1 MLMLMV
7 ILNNIHHM
15 LRLPPQICPH
25 LIHAFTIGP
34 SAGWSFH
41 IYNSSISV
49 SQCVCVPGFVCYPGF
64 FIESQFT
71 FSPTLFCMRHC
82 VCRDYVSNLSHT
94 SNLMLNMVQHN
105 SNRPKWAEPERE
117 RQLHTGEMN
126 AWLKSVRL
134 PVFFR
139 GCLPSIE
146 GKRTSCNVHVSGRY
160 ALHVL

>member
-1 MLMLMV
+1 MLMLTV

-15 LRLPPQICPH
+15 LRLPPQICPSSH
-25 LIHAFTIGP
+25 PCIYYRSVGWLVFPYTYITRPYP
-34 SAGWSFH
+34 SAS
-41 IYNSSISV
+41 
-49 SQCVCVPGFVCYPGF
+49 VCVPGFVCYPGF

-117 RQLHTGEMN
+117 RDNCTR
-126 AWLKSVRL
+126 AR
-134 PVFFR
+134 
-139 GCLPSIE
+139 
-146 GKRTSCNVHVSGRY
+146 
-160 ALHVL
+160 